1 MLGER
6 DAQAILQ
13 SLGTLQSKQFQP
25 ELAVKLQFIYIITYK
40 FSGTVKFTT

>member
-25 ELAVKLQFIYIITYK
+25 ELAVKLQFIYIVAYK